1 MFPSLKHQQLPWKSV
16 KNIVEY
22 YYMWKTT
29 DRSINQRRMKALE
42 AENKVTVLYISDPD
56 KKSLNN
62 ASGTSN
68 SDHGIKRGIQSG
80 VGGTSASS
88 GSGTSGAQP
97 TTAVKDETSLENTN
111 ATLKR
116 RQVTE
121 QLPKHSTPG
130 ENLRFIATQ
139 KFKKTRAEMITKKQ
153 WRHLSRRPW
162 ERRVRPTIPKPTV
175 SS

>member
-1 MFPSLKHQQLPWKSV
+1 VQLPWKSV

-42 AENKVTVLYISDPD
+42 AENKVTVLYISDQEN
-56 KKSLNN
+56 KSLNSLARASSTDREGAKKTPTGG
-62 ASGTSN
+62 ASGNSTGSTS
-68 SDHGIKRGIQSG
+68 
-80 VGGTSASS
+80 GGAAVAAASS
-88 GSGTSGAQP
+88 TVKEE
-97 TTAVKDETSLENTN
+97 TAIESTN

-139 KFKKTRAEMITKKQ
+139 KFKKSRAELMTKKQ
-153 WRHLSRRPW
+153 WRHMSRRPW
-162 ERRVRPTIPKPTV
+162 ERRVRAPLPK
-175 SS
+175 